1 MTEEMTPFNLEKCK
15 EHYNTM
21 KATKPVAYAK
31 LSEMFLNKPVGFAY
45 GNSMDMYGRVVAI
58 DKNTFK
64 LTVKC
69 WTLRID
75 NPLEGTIKLAEDYF
89 YIPPKCATIVEE
101 KYLTEY
107 YSIQFEQILLTTF
120 QNATIIHGK
129 FFLYTITT
137 LEMSDVSEV
146 SSYINAQSNF
156 IKSANAFMRKSIK
169 SYVDKTLLLKNNDVM
184 LCSDYVVT
192 DEAGKGLEGYKISF
206 TGDAATNVVKY
217 VVAKNTTQ
225 FSIDDVVEKS
235 FKIGLDCFDENI
247 NTVIDNWLNIIS
259 PNADSEDEEVR
270 QEESVN
276 SNK

>member
-1 MTEEMTPFNLEKCK
+1 MPESMLAFNLKKCK
-15 EHYNTM
+15 EDYNAM
-21 KATKPVAYAK
+21 KAAKPVAYAK
-31 LSEMFLNKPVGFAY
+31 LSEKLLNKPVVFAY
-45 GNSMDMYGRVVAI
+45 ENSIDIYGRVVAI

-89 YIPPKCATIVEE
+89 YISPKLVTIVEE
-101 KYLTEY
+101 KDLTEY
-107 YSIQFEQILLTTF
+107 YTTLFEQILLAMF
-120 QNATIIHGK
+120 QNAVIVHGG
-129 FFLYTITT
+129 FFPYTISN
-137 LEMSDVSEV
+137 LDMSDVSDV
-146 SSYINAQSNF
+146 NSYINAQSNF
-156 IKSANAFMRKSIK
+156 INSANAFMRKSIK
-169 SYVDKTLLLKNNDVM
+169 SYVNKTLLLKNNDVM

-206 TGDAATNVVKY
+206 TGDAATNIVKY

-225 FSIDDVVEKS
+225 FSIDDVAEKS

-259 PNADSEDEEVR
+259 PKVSGDEEVH
-270 QEESVN
+270 QEESPD